1 MNNNAPSD
9 SGPLALKSND
19 GLGLEVEAYSAGG
32 GVRIEACRQRDG
44 SRLWAVRNSFG
55 DVLNKQGEWEWEP
68 QPSSRDEAFLRRC
81 RFDTPL
87 AARDAYMA
95 DVKA

>member
-1 MNNNAPSD
+1 MTNEGSQPTNV
-9 SGPLALKSND
+9 GSND
-19 GLGLEVEAYSAGG
+19 ELGLEVEAYSAGR

-68 QPSSRDEAFLRRC
+68 HPSGRSEAFLSRC

>member
-1 MNNNAPSD
+1 MTSKTPQPANVGSSD
-9 SGPLALKSND
+9 Q
-19 GLGLEVEAYSAGG
+19 LGLEVEAYSAGR

-44 SRLWAVRNSFG
+44 SRLWAVRNSVG
-55 DVLNKQGEWEWEP
+55 DVLNKQGKWEWEP
-68 QPSSRDEAFLRRC
+68 QSSSRSEAFLSRC

-95 DVKA
+95 AVKA